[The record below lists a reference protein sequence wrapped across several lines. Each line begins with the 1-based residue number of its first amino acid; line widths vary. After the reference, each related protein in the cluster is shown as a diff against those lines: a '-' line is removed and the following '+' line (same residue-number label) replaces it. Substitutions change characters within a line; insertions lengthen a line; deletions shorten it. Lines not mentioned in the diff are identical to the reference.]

1 MKAKLMLCL
10 CLLLAATTMF
20 AQNLTVTGVVT
31 EKATGY
37 PAIGVSVL
45 VKGTTNGTITSM
57 DGDYT
62 LSNVP
67 KNATLVF
74 SYVGMT
80 TQEVPVNGQT
90 VVNVLMNEDT
100 QNLEEVVVIGYGT
113 SKAKDL
119 TAPIAVIK
127 ADEITKHAT
136 SSPMSALQG
145 KVPGVQITNSGQPG
159 SGPSVRIRGIGSM
172 NTDSQP
178 LYVVDGMFFDNI
190 DFLNNS
196 DIQDLSILKDASAAS
211 IYGVRAANGVVLVTT
226 KKGALNRPAT
236 VTYDGY
242 VGFQKAT
249 NVLKMANSEQYATMI
264 SEMGNETLQA
274 VVNNAKN
281 VWGTLPNTNWYDEI
295 LHTALTHN
303 HSLDISGGTEKAT
316 YSVGTSYLYQ
326 DGILDSKNDY
336 SRFNL
341 RTKADYKA
349 FDWLKVGANVVLSNS
364 TQNLPNGEVWLAA
377 FRTPGIIPVYDEN
390 SSLNPYP
397 TKYGSPAQIGL
408 SEYYYNPVAQAE
420 YYDSKNSML
429 RVMPSFYA
437 QFDFLPENKL
447 FFKTA
452 YSQDINVIQTRAYT
466 PEFLVG
472 GTQLNST
479 PLLNKKNDI
488 YHSWILD
495 NTLTYTDTFGDHGLT
510 AMLGQSVR
518 EENWRNLWGEATGV
532 PGGHEEYYYLNQ
544 GNADGRKTGDD
555 GTTYRGVSWFGRV
568 SYDYKGK
575 YLLSA
580 TMRADG
586 SSKFSKGNRWGY
598 FPSAAVA
605 WRISSEKFMEKT
617 QNWLDDLKI
626 RASYGTTGN
635 DLNTSNK
642 SIGYFQYIER
652 YTTGSSYMFGKGLAN
667 GIQTG
672 SMPTTDLTW
681 ATSATINGGIDFTL
695 LSNRLSGTIDGFYR
709 KETDILGSRT
719 TTLPSTYGAS
729 LAPEN
734 YAERSWRGGE
744 FTLTW
749 RDKVQHGINY
759 SLYMN
764 IGYSKDRWDVLDESV
779 IYMTGNLKDLS
790 LVGMS
795 AGRITGLKVDHLL
808 TDQAEV
814 DELIAK
820 GFKQYGRD
828 PYLGG
833 LLFQDTRGD
842 GYSLGPDGKI
852 DGNDAY
858 NLLSENGT
866 PRINYG
872 FGGSFSWKGIT
883 IDMHFQGVGSYDRLV
898 GCDATKGIPQYGGNT
913 RPYYPI
919 WTSDKCWS
927 PENPNGV
934 YPRVIGKNQYESGY
948 GNTDF
953 WMRNGAYVRL
963 KNLNIGYNLPASI
976 LRPLGLL
983 HAQVFMNATNLFSIS
998 AMNEFMDPEQKY
1010 YDSFPLMR
1018 SFTFGLNFSF

>member
-1 MKAKLMLCL
+1 ML
-10 CLLLAATTMF
+10 
-20 AQNLTVTGVVT
+20 
-31 EKATGY
+31 
-37 PAIGVSVL
+37 
-45 VKGTTNGTITSM
+45 
-57 DGDYT
+57 
-62 LSNVP
+62 
-67 KNATLVF
+67 
-74 SYVGMT
+74 SY
-80 TQEVPVNGQT
+80 
-90 VVNVLMNEDT
+90 
-100 QNLEEVVVIGYGT
+100 
-113 SKAKDL
+113 
-119 TAPIAVIK
+119 
-127 ADEITKHAT
+127 
-136 SSPMSALQG
+136 
-145 KVPGVQITNSGQPG
+145 
-159 SGPSVRIRGIGSM
+159 
-172 NTDSQP
+172 
-178 LYVVDGMFFDNI
+178 
-190 DFLNNS
+190 
-196 DIQDLSILKDASAAS
+196 
-211 IYGVRAANGVVLVTT
+211 
-226 KKGALNRPAT
+226 
-236 VTYDGY
+236 
-242 VGFQKAT
+242 
-249 NVLKMANSEQYATMI
+249 
-264 SEMGNETLQA
+264 
-274 VVNNAKN
+274 
-281 VWGTLPNTNWYDEI
+281 
-295 LHTALTHN
+295 
-303 HSLDISGGTEKAT
+303 
-316 YSVGTSYLYQ
+316 
-326 DGILDSKNDY
+326 
-336 SRFNL
+336 
-341 RTKADYKA
+341 
-349 FDWLKVGANVVLSNS
+349 
-364 TQNLPNGEVWLAA
+364 
-377 FRTPGIIPVYDEN
+377 
-390 SSLNPYP
+390 
-397 TKYGSPAQIGL
+397 
-408 SEYYYNPVAQAE
+408 
-420 YYDSKNSML
+420 
-429 RVMPSFYA
+429 
-437 QFDFLPENKL
+437 
-447 FFKTA
+447 
-452 YSQDINVIQTRAYT
+452 
-466 PEFLVG
+466 
-472 GTQLNST
+472 
-479 PLLNKKNDI
+479 
-488 YHSWILD
+488 
-495 NTLTYTDTFGDHGLT
+495 
-510 AMLGQSVR
+510 
-518 EENWRNLWGEATGV
+518 
-532 PGGHEEYYYLNQ
+532 
-544 GNADGRKTGDD
+544 
-555 GTTYRGVSWFGRV
+555 FGRV
-568 SYDYKGK
+568 NYDFQSK
-575 YLLSA
+575 YLISG
-580 TMRADG
+580 TFRADG

>member
-1 MKAKLMLCL
+1 
-10 CLLLAATTMF
+10 
-20 AQNLTVTGVVT
+20 
-31 EKATGY
+31 
-37 PAIGVSVL
+37 
-45 VKGTTNGTITSM
+45 
-57 DGDYT
+57 
-62 LSNVP
+62 
-67 KNATLVF
+67 
-74 SYVGMT
+74 
-80 TQEVPVNGQT
+80 
-90 VVNVLMNEDT
+90 
-100 QNLEEVVVIGYGT
+100 
-113 SKAKDL
+113 
-119 TAPIAVIK
+119 
-127 ADEITKHAT
+127 
-136 SSPMSALQG
+136 
-145 KVPGVQITNSGQPG
+145 
-159 SGPSVRIRGIGSM
+159 
-172 NTDSQP
+172 
-178 LYVVDGMFFDNI
+178 
-190 DFLNNS
+190 
-196 DIQDLSILKDASAAS
+196 
-211 IYGVRAANGVVLVTT
+211 
-226 KKGALNRPAT
+226 
-236 VTYDGY
+236 
-242 VGFQKAT
+242 
-249 NVLKMANSEQYATMI
+249 
-264 SEMGNETLQA
+264 
-274 VVNNAKN
+274 
-281 VWGTLPNTNWYDEI
+281 
-295 LHTALTHN
+295 
-303 HSLDISGGTEKAT
+303 
-316 YSVGTSYLYQ
+316 
-326 DGILDSKNDY
+326 
-336 SRFNL
+336 
-341 RTKADYKA
+341 
-349 FDWLKVGANVVLSNS
+349 
-364 TQNLPNGEVWLAA
+364 
-377 FRTPGIIPVYDEN
+377 
-390 SSLNPYP
+390 
-397 TKYGSPAQIGL
+397 
-408 SEYYYNPVAQAE
+408 
-420 YYDSKNSML
+420 
-429 RVMPSFYA
+429 
-437 QFDFLPENKL
+437 
-447 FFKTA
+447 
-452 YSQDINVIQTRAYT
+452 
-466 PEFLVG
+466 
-472 GTQLNST
+472 
-479 PLLNKKNDI
+479 
-488 YHSWILD
+488 
-495 NTLTYTDTFGDHGLT
+495 
-510 AMLGQSVR
+510 
-518 EENWRNLWGEATGV
+518 
-532 PGGHEEYYYLNQ
+532 
-544 GNADGRKTGDD
+544 
-555 GTTYRGVSWFGRV
+555 
-568 SYDYKGK
+568 
-575 YLLSA
+575 
-580 TMRADG
+580 
-586 SSKFSKGNRWGY
+586 
-598 FPSAAVA
+598 
-605 WRISSEKFMEKT
+605 
-617 QNWLDDLKI
+617 
-626 RASYGTTGN
+626 
-635 DLNTSNK
+635 
-642 SIGYFQYIER
+642 
-652 YTTGSSYMFGKGLAN
+652 MFGKGLAN